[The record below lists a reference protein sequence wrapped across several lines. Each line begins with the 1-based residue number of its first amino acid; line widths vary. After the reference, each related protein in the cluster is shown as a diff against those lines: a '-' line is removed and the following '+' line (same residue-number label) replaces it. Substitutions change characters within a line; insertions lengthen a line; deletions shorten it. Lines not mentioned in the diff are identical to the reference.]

1 MKNYYLRFL
10 IVNSLILLLLLTN
23 AFAQGS
29 GDGTRISFKRGERAA
44 TVKGTVAKGGPDFYL
59 VGAKAGQKMTVKV
72 TGKVSFGIDSPEDT
86 LTEDDGNTSW
96 SEELPADGDYKIR
109 VYSFG
114 GGQNYSLTVSISAAP
129 KTSQKFTT
137 SGFYRG
143 INLSSE
149 ESGDY
154 FGIDVFLTESDGQLY
169 ALVSTAQGGFS
180 TPVLVEAKASGRDMR
195 TIEFTLPDENEGGIK
210 LKGTVSAK
218 NFTLDDYQGSKFVL
232 KRDCGHLSSDISM
245 GEGGDYG
252 GMEVFLT
259 DAGGQWFAL
268 VTIAQGVLMKPVLVE
283 PNVTGENY
291 DNIEFTLSG
300 DNGERKFTG
309 KITKTGLVLDED
321 GTKTVLK
328 DKCYK

>member
-1 MKNYYLRFL
+1 MKKYYLRFL

-23 AFAQGS
+23 AFAQS
-29 GDGTRISFKRGERAA
+29 SDGTRISFKRGASAA
-44 TVKGTVAKGGPDFYL
+44 TVKGTVARGGPDFYL

-72 TGKVSFGIDSPEDT
+72 TGKVSFGIDSPDEA
-86 LTEDDGNTSW
+86 LTEDDGNTNW
-96 SEELPADGDYKIR
+96 SEELPADGDYRIR

-143 INLSSE
+143 IDLSSE

-154 FGIDVFLTESDGQLY
+154 YGINVFLTESDGQLY
-169 ALVSTAQGGFS
+169 AFVSTAQGGFS
-180 TPVLVEAKASGRDMR
+180 NPVLVEAKASGKDLR

-218 NFTLDDYQGSKFVL
+218 NFTLDDYHGSKFVL
-232 KRDCGHLSSDISM
+232 KRTCGSLSSDISM

-268 VTIAQGVLMKPVLVE
+268 VTIAEGVLMKPVLVE
-283 PNVTGENY
+283 ANVTGENY

-300 DNGERKFTG
+300 ENGERKFKG
-309 KITKTGLVLDED
+309 KITKTGMTLDES

>member
-1 MKNYYLRFL
+1 MKKYYLRFL

-23 AFAQGS
+23 ALAQD
-29 GDGTRISFKRGERAA
+29 DGTRISFKRGATAA

-59 VGAKAGQKMTVKV
+59 IGAKAGQKMTVKV
-72 TGKVSFGIDSPEDT
+72 TGKVSFGIDSPVDT
-86 LTEDDGNTSW
+86 LTEDDGNTNW

-114 GGQNYSLTVSISAAP
+114 GAQTYALTVSISAAP
-129 KTSQKFTT
+129 KTSQRFTT

-143 INLSSE
+143 IDLSSE

-154 FGIDVFLTESDGQLY
+154 YGIDVFLTESDGQLY

-180 TPVLVEAKASGRDMR
+180 NPVLVEATASGKDLR
-195 TIEFTLPDENEGGIK
+195 TIEFTLPDENNGDVK

-232 KRDCGHLSSDISM
+232 KRDCGSLSSDISM

-252 GMEVFLT
+252 GMEVFLI

-268 VTIAQGVLMKPVLVE
+268 VTIAQGVFMKPVLVE
-283 PNVTGENY
+283 ANVTGENY
-291 DNIEFTLSG
+291 DKIEFNLEDRKFKGTISNSGMTLSESG
-300 DNGERKFTG
+300 NRS
-309 KITKTGLVLDED
+309 
-321 GTKTVLK
+321 VLK
-328 DKCYK
+328 TRCYK